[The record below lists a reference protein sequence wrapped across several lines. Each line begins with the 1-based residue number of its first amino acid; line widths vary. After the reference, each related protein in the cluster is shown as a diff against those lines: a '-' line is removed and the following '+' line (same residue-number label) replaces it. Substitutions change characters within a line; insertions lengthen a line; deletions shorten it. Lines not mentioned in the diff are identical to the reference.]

1 MGALI
6 FFLDK
11 GREVRYVVDKKVSI
25 YVDMKRKDVAAQA
38 FDYIRQR
45 ILTFQL
51 SPGVKISDEE
61 VAQALGTSRTPVRE
75 ALNRLSEQGLVESR
89 PNRGFTVKAFTRREV
104 EDHYILRETLESLAV
119 ELTIKSLDK
128 EKIRSLQE
136 LVRTYPSL
144 MKSQDLVRFND
155 ADERF
160 HDFIARYSGNSA
172 LYEALKNL
180 QGRIRI
186 IRRYDHIRSS
196 SFQETFEEHSGIL
209 NAMIQGQVT
218 KAKKAMSD
226 HILNSMKVVM
236 KTLPE

>member
-1 MGALI
+1 
-6 FFLDK
+6 
-11 GREVRYVVDKKVSI
+11 
-25 YVDMKRKDVAAQA
+25 MKRKDVATKA
-38 FDYIRQR
+38 FEFIKQR

-61 VAQALGTSRTPVRE
+61 VAHALGTSRTPVRE
-75 ALNRLSEQGLVESR
+75 ALNRLAEQGLVESR
-89 PNRGFTVKAFTRREV
+89 PNRGFTVKVFTRKEV
-104 EDHYILRETLESLAV
+104 GDHYILRESLESLAV
-119 ELTIKSLDK
+119 ELTMKSLDPDK
-128 EKIRSLQE
+128 MRSLQE
-136 LVRTYPSL
+136 LVETYPSL

-160 HDFIARYSGNSA
+160 HDLIALYSGNSA

-196 SFQETFEEHSGIL
+196 SFQETFEEHNEIL
-209 NAMIQGQVT
+209 DYMVRAQVT

-236 KTLPE
+236 KTLSG

>member
-1 MGALI
+1 
-6 FFLDK
+6 
-11 GREVRYVVDKKVSI
+11 
-25 YVDMKRKDVAAQA
+25 MKRKDVATKA
-38 FDYIRQR
+38 FEFIRQR

-75 ALNRLSEQGLVESR
+75 ALNRLTEQGLVESR
-89 PNRGFTVKAFTRREV
+89 PNRGFTVKVFTKKEV
-104 EDHYILRETLESLAV
+104 EDHYILRENLESLAV
-119 ELTIKSLDK
+119 ELTIRSLDAD
-128 EKIRSLQE
+128 KIRTLQG
-136 LVRTYPSL
+136 LVKTYPLL

-155 ADERF
+155 VDERF
-160 HDFIARYSGNSA
+160 HDFIALYSGNSA

-196 SFQETFEEHSGIL
+196 SFQETFEEHSDIL
-209 NAMIQGQVT
+209 NYMIQRQVG

-226 HILNSMKVVM
+226 HILNSMRVVM
-236 KTLPE
+236 KTLPG

>member
-1 MGALI
+1 
-6 FFLDK
+6 
-11 GREVRYVVDKKVSI
+11 
-25 YVDMKRKDVAAQA
+25 
-38 FDYIRQR
+38 
-45 ILTFQL
+45 
-51 SPGVKISDEE
+51 
-61 VAQALGTSRTPVRE
+61 
-75 ALNRLSEQGLVESR
+75 
-89 PNRGFTVKAFTRREV
+89 V
-104 EDHYILRETLESLAV
+104 EDHYVLRESLESLAV
-119 ELTIKSLDK
+119 ELTTKSLDR

-136 LVRTYPSL
+136 LVKTYPSL

-160 HDFIARYSGNSA
+160 HDLIGLYSGNSV

-196 SFQETFEEHSGIL
+196 SFQETFEEHNEIL
-209 NAMIQGQVT
+209 NYMKQGQVA

>member
-1 MGALI
+1 
-6 FFLDK
+6 
-11 GREVRYVVDKKVSI
+11 
-25 YVDMKRKDVAAQA
+25 MKRKDIATQA
-38 FDYIRQR
+38 FEFIKQR

-75 ALNRLSEQGLVESR
+75 ALNRLAEQGLVESR
-89 PNRGFTVKAFTRREV
+89 PNRGFTVKVFTRKEV
-104 EDHYILRETLESLAV
+104 EDHYILRESLESLAV
-119 ELTIKSLDK
+119 ELTIKSLDT
-128 EKIRSLQE
+128 EKMRNLQE
-136 LVRTYPSL
+136 LVKTYPSL

-160 HDFIARYSGNSA
+160 HDLIALYSGNST

-196 SFQETFEEHSGIL
+196 SFQETVEEHNDIL
-209 NAMIQGQVT
+209 NYMIQGQVA

-236 KTLPE
+236 KTLPG